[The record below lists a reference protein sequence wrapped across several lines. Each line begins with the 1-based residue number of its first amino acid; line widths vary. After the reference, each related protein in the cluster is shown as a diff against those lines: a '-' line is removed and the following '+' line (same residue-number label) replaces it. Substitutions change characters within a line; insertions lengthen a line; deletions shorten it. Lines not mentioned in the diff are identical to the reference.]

1 MAEELEWPMTGDELG
16 SMTQTITLKKKP
28 RPEGV
33 PDPRPKVKYVTIKE
47 TSILKIL
54 GAVVEALQQK
64 GLQDKADELRKLIL
78 GGSYETSF
86 DALELIGQYARLA
99 IVDEQGKEIGKID
112 WD

>member
-1 MAEELEWPMTGDELG
+1 MAEELERPMAEDELG
-16 SMTQTITLKKKP
+16 TMTQTITLKK
-28 RPEGV
+28 RPLPDGV

-64 GLQDKADELRKLIL
+64 GLQDKADELRKLVL
-78 GGSYETSF
+78 GGSCETNL

-99 IVDEQGKEIGKID
+99 IVDEEGKEIGRID
-112 WD
+112 

>member
-1 MAEELEWPMTGDELG
+1 MAEELERPMTGDELG

-112 WD
+112 

>member
-1 MAEELEWPMTGDELG
+1 MAEELERPMTGDELG
-16 SMTQTITLKKKP
+16 SMTKTITLKKKP
-28 RPEGV
+28 RPEGA
-33 PDPRPKVKYVTIKE
+33 PDARPKVKYVTIKE

-54 GAVVEALQQK
+54 GAVVDALEQK

-99 IVDEQGKEIGKID
+99 IVDEEGKEIGRID
-112 WD
+112 

>member
-1 MAEELEWPMTGDELG
+1 M
-16 SMTQTITLKKKP
+16 SKKP
-28 RPEGV
+28 SW
-33 PDPRPKVKYVTIKE
+33 DAWSINE

>member
-1 MAEELEWPMTGDELG
+1 MAEELERPMTGDELG

-28 RPEGV
+28 RPEGA

-54 GAVVEALQQK
+54 GAVVDALEQK

-99 IVDEQGKEIGKID
+99 IVDEEGKEIGRID
-112 WD
+112 